1 VHITITIDIIDTADK
16 IKKRKKN
23 EILKMIKGDKLD
35 LKIEVSD
42 NNFEEKVIEQ
52 SKRIPILVDFWATWC
67 MPCLM
72 LGPAL
77 ENLAKQYKGKFVLA
91 KLNVDNSPITSQ
103 EYMIQSIPAV
113 KMFKN
118 GKIVDEFIGAIPEST
133 ISKWLTKN
141 GIKKE

>member
-1 VHITITIDIIDTADK
+1 MHITITIDIIDTADK

-52 SKRIPILVDFWATWC
+52 SKSIPILVDFWATWC